1 MDNWKKALEFA
12 ILEKLDNAAT
22 EFSDSEVQILDIGV
36 FPWHEAL
43 ELSLLLSTR
52 YS

>member
-22 EFSDSEVQILDIGV
+22 EFSDSEVQILESNEQ
-36 FPWHEAL
+36 PLPAL
-43 ELSLLLSTR
+43 APRLG
-52 YS
+52 